1 MIYVGLILGD
11 GIIWIISNPPCFK
24 DNVLVNKDYLFP
36 LRGFFVTCSFRG
48 QGFASIR
55 SYTTIFFGYSTII
68 VQMIRHG
75 KLFEETWLSVH
86 NCILGCQLIYT
97 ITLDMRFY
105 SDTRG
110 SKSYIYIYIR

>member
-1 MIYVGLILGD
+1 M
-11 GIIWIISNPPCFK
+11 
-24 DNVLVNKDYLFP
+24 DNIKSTMFSRTMFLLTRITFFFP
-36 LRGFFVTCSFRG
+36 LRCFFVTCSFRG

-86 NCILGCQLIYT
+86 NCILGCQLTYT
-97 ITLDMRFY
+97 VTLDMRFY

-110 SKSYIYIYIR
+110 SKSYISDKFR

>member
-1 MIYVGLILGD
+1 M
-11 GIIWIISNPPCFK
+11 
-24 DNVLVNKDYLFP
+24 DNIKPTMFLRTMFLLTRITFFHCGVSLSHVLFED
-36 LRGFFVTCSFRG
+36 RD
-48 QGFASIR
+48 FAPIR

-68 VQMIRHG
+68 LQMIRHG

-97 ITLDMRFY
+97 VTLDMRFY

-110 SKSYIYIYIR
+110 SKSYIYISDKFR